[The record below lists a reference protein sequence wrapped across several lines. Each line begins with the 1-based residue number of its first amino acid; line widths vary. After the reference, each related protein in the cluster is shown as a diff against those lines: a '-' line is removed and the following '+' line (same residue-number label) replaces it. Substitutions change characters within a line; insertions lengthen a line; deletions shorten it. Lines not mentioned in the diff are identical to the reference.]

1 MIIATPRG
9 EFFSEGASELD
20 NYKWKLT
27 KITKETAIH
36 YCQKSHDYII
46 HRPLTLREW
55 FRVVTKGRKGEIVE

>member
-27 KITKETAIH
+27 KITQEYAGH
-36 YCQKSHDYII
+36 LCQKSQDYVIY
-46 HRPLTLREW
+46 RPLTLRE
-55 FRVVTKGRKGEIVE
+55 KIGYHLSGETAK